1 MIKAVKEYFNFSKKE
16 FNGILVLCSIII
28 LVVLFPL
35 IYPYF
40 HTEKKYDFKAF
51 EKEIAAFEKSSKP
64 LEYQYKNSYK
74 STSTNKEVVPTNIE
88 YFNFDPN
95 ELPVSDWLKL
105 GLTDK
110 QIKVIKNYESK
121 GGKFYSKEDLKK
133 IYSIKAPLYAKLE
146 PFIFINKSSN
156 SEKFHND
163 YEAKYKNNESKFIKK
178 LPSIVELNVADSA
191 SLDLIKGIG
200 PAFAIRILKYRD
212 RLGGFTNINQLKEVY
227 GIDSVKLAEIKSQIK
242 IDASLVRKINVNTTT
257 FDEFKKQPYL
267 SYKQINA
274 ILQYRKQHGAYN
286 SITDLK
292 KVLILNEET
301 LNKIE
306 PYLIF

>member
-1 MIKAVKEYFNFSKKE
+1 MIRAVKEYFSFSKKE

-28 LVVLFPL
+28 LIVLLPF

-40 HTEKKYDFKAF
+40 HAEEKYDFKAF
-51 EKEIAAFEKSSKP
+51 EREIAAFEKSSKRI
-64 LEYQYKNSYK
+64 EYQYENIYS
-74 STSTNKEVVPTNIE
+74 NNDKEVIPNHIE

-95 ELPVSDWLKL
+95 NLPINDWQKL

-133 IYSIKAPLYAKLE
+133 IYSIKPALYAKLE
-146 PFIFINKSSN
+146 AYISISNSSSN
-156 SEKFHND
+156 IKFHKDYND
-163 YEAKYKNNESKFIKK
+163 KFNSNDSKFFKR
-178 LPSIVELNVADSA
+178 LPSIIELNAADSV

-200 PAFAIRILKYRD
+200 PAFAARILKYRD
-212 RLGGFTNINQLKEVY
+212 RLGGFNDINQLKEVY
-227 GIDSVKLAEIKSQIK
+227 GIDSVKFAEIKSQIK
-242 IDASLVRKINVNTTT
+242 VDASLVRKINVNTAT

-267 SYKQINA
+267 SYKQMNA
-274 ILQYRKQHGAYN
+274 ILQYRKQHGSYN
-286 SITDLK
+286 SIADLK
-292 KVLILNEET
+292 KVLILNEQT